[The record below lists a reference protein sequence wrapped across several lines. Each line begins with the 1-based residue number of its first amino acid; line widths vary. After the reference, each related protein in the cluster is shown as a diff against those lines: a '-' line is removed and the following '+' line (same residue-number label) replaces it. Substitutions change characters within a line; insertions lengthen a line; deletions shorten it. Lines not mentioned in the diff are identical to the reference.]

1 MFPVRATR
9 KVFSINCCWVSTSSL
24 LAWASIPPL
33 FPRKASELLP
43 LGLRSPGTNTQVTP
57 SLQIWKSSQRKK
69 KRKTEQRSRKT
80 CTCFWHILNAH
91 FKGIKIICF
100 VGFGFVSVNRT
111 WTELL
116 SAGTVFF
123 SQSYSISNA
132 PASIQEARFRS
143 PSLGIHQLH
152 SKSWNHVRSPTYAS
166 FQKGWWCVVTN
177 CACKMYIVHV
187 PFSSDQQC
195 VSFKCVELVRMRS
208 LAMESAKIVFLNESH
223 DVSKC
228 LNSAAQVAPFWQ
240 VALVE
245 TSVCMCWA
253 LLGSCG
259 DLMWSST
266 LSIVEWWDST
276 ICSVYSVGSHYI

>member
-1 MFPVRATR
+1 MFFVIFWNALVRYTWP
-9 KVFSINCCWVSTSSL
+9 SNSSRF
-24 LAWASIPPL
+24 
-33 FPRKASELLP
+33 FPRQSVLSDVFGLNAPAVWAQRCGAGGCHREASW
-43 LGLRSPGTNTQVTP
+43 
-57 SLQIWKSSQRKK
+57 I
-69 KRKTEQRSRKT
+69 KTEQRSRKT

-100 VGFGFVSVNRT
+100 VGFGFVSVNET

-116 SAGTVFF
+116 RAGTVFF

-177 CACKMYIVHV
+177 CACTMYIVHV

-208 LAMESAKIVFLNESH
+208 LAMESAKMVFLNESH

-266 LSIVEWWDST
+266 LSIVEWWDSM